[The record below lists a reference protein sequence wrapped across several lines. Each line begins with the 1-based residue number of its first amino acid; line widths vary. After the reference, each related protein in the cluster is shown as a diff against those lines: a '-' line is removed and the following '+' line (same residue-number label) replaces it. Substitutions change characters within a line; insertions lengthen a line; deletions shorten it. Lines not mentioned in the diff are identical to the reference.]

1 MIAYQNL
8 LGEADCLVRAY
19 RSASTALCALVRI
32 DFVDVAL
39 RDSANGALIDTCT
52 ASNAVITNYVSHN
65 NKMFIV
71 NTVLL
76 IRNRSTTFAVVFL
89 LFCKDSQFPH
99 NTHQN
104 SIRMNSSHDHR
115 SNAVFCMIKLIII
128 II

>member
-39 RDSANGALIDTCT
+39 RDSARRTLVN
-52 ASNAVITNYVSHN
+52 TNYVSHN

-99 NTHQN
+99 NTY
-104 SIRMNSSHDHR
+104 
-115 SNAVFCMIKLIII
+115 K
-128 II
+128 

>member
-8 LGEADCLVRAY
+8 LGEADSLVRAY

-39 RDSANGALIDTCT
+39 RDCANGALVDTCT

-76 IRNRSTTFAVVFL
+76 IRNRSTTFAVVSL
-89 LFCKDSQFPH
+89 LCVAKIVNFPIIPTNEEDFFCDLTFP
-99 NTHQN
+99 T
-104 SIRMNSSHDHR
+104 
-115 SNAVFCMIKLIII
+115 KK
-128 II
+128 